1 MLALTTVAL
10 IEDDASYRRGI
21 ERLLAESGR
30 FALAGSFGSAEEA
43 LVAIPRQIPQV
54 ALCDINLPGM
64 PGPVAVHRLRRS
76 CPTVRCVMLTTFGDA
91 ENLFAALEAGAA
103 GYLLKSAPPEEIL
116 LGLDELLAGGA
127 PMSRPIAR
135 RVLASFGRPVE
146 GNDPRGELTAR
157 ERETMDQLARG
168 LAYKEIAA
176 ALGISTATVKN
187 HLYHIYEKL
196 AVRSGTEAVAKWLGA

>member
-1 MLALTTVAL
+1 MTTVAL
-10 IEDDASYRRGI
+10 IEDDSDYRAGV
-21 ERLLAESGR
+21 ERLLTGSGR
-30 FALAGSFGSAEEA
+30 FAITGSYGSAEEA
-43 LVAIPRQIPQV
+43 LREIPRQIPRI

-64 PGPVAVHRLRRS
+64 PGPVAVQRLRRS
-76 CPTVRCVMLTTFGDA
+76 CPTLRCVMLTMFDDA
-91 ENLFAALEAGAA
+91 ENLFTALQAGAA
-103 GYLLKSAPPEEIL
+103 GYLLKSAPPDEIL
-116 LGLDELLAGGA
+116 AGVDELLAGGA

-135 RVLASFGRPVE
+135 RVLASFARPVS
-146 GNDPRGELTAR
+146 GPDPRAELTAR
-157 ERETMDQLARG
+157 ERETMDHLARG